1 MKTLNTKELMK
12 NPYINEIVFVAII
25 SLIGHIILNIYTLVI
40 FGVFIPILITLVM
53 YALIT
58 GTTMILAVVLVF
70 IKQKMKAYY
79 INKANKYLN
88 DNNITL

>member
-58 GTTMILAVVLVF
+58 STTMILAVVLVF